1 MTETR
6 CRLRDGM
13 GRYREVTHEQLPER
27 FASRRSRKTTVIG
40 SGIARSG
47 GSGDAQ
53 RGRYDNKSGTAELY
67 ALSLLQRQS
76 VFFYIKVGAAAGFV
90 TGV

>member
-1 MTETR
+1 MTENR

-27 FASRRSRKTTVIG
+27 FASRRSRKTTVSG
-40 SGIARSG
+40 SGIARNG

-53 RGRYDNKSGTAELY
+53 RGRYDNESGTAELN
-67 ALSLLQRQS
+67 ALSLLKETKR
-76 VFFYIKVGAAAGFV
+76 FFTQKAG
-90 TGV
+90 

>member
-1 MTETR
+1 MSS
-6 CRLRDGM
+6 CPNALQVDAAG
-13 GRYREVTHEQLPER
+13 GPPL
-27 FASRRSRKTTVIG
+27 
-40 SGIARSG
+40 SGQALQGTG

-90 TGV
+90 TGVCYS